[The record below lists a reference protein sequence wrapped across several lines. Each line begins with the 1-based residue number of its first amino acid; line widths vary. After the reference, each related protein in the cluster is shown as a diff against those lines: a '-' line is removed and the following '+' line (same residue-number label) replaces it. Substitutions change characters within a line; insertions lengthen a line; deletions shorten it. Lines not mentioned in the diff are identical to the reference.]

1 MFNLS
6 TQATIYLVVL
16 VLTSIINIICISIAA
31 GPLGFLAYT
40 LYAIFAIPFFI
51 LYVYNIDCLTS
62 GDCQIWSWVVAI
74 LSSISLL
81 VTAVVII
88 YLTAV
93 PPKTGTIFNRK
104 HMPADEPGKFVG
116 TPSAPTVWTVNGRV
130 ITPDEVAA
138 NTVATPVATTTTPA
152 ATTTTPAATTTTP
165 AATTTTP
172 ATPATSAATSGLTDA
187 QYNQQIEKEI
197 QRGDQSYYE
206 QKLRKEQYVSLQ
218 FVRKDLTREEKNE
231 LWRLQLEIEYA
242 EMVNNRKNSQKYLLT
257 ARGLAPEL
265 REYYQNNLMIL
276 QRSILQRE
284 KMTVVYPPLL
294 ELGSLQI
301 ESIKLNLKLAIEQK
315 EIIQQELL
323 KPGLSNDEM
332 RALQKQLLILEG
344 RIALY
349 NSQLNKN

>member
-1 MFNLS
+1 M
-6 TQATIYLVVL
+6 
-16 VLTSIINIICISIAA
+16 
-31 GPLGFLAYT
+31 
-40 LYAIFAIPFFI
+40 
-51 LYVYNIDCLTS
+51 
-62 GDCQIWSWVVAI
+62 
-74 LSSISLL
+74 
-81 VTAVVII
+81 
-88 YLTAV
+88 
-93 PPKTGTIFNRK
+93 
-104 HMPADEPGKFVG
+104 
-116 TPSAPTVWTVNGRV
+116 
-130 ITPDEVAA
+130 
-138 NTVATPVATTTTPA
+138 
-152 ATTTTPAATTTTP
+152 
-165 AATTTTP
+165 
-172 ATPATSAATSGLTDA
+172 
-187 QYNQQIEKEI
+187 
-197 QRGDQSYYE
+197 
-206 QKLRKEQYVSLQ
+206 RKEQYVSLQ

-257 ARGLAPEL
+257 ARGLVPEL

-332 RALQKQLLILEG
+332 RALQQQLVILEG